1 MKTTTT
7 IQVTTT
13 KTEATEVTLPYYSK
27 SISGMFYS
35 KITQDGKTVKCIPDN
50 FEIKVLEF
58 ESNCEIEITAEEFN
72 AKFNEVLHNIQ
83 NFNK

>member
-27 SISGMFYS
+27 SVSGLYYS
-35 KITQDGKTVKCIPDN
+35 KITQDGKTIKFIPDN
-50 FEIKVLEF
+50 LEIKVLEF
-58 ESNCEIEITAEEFN
+58 ESNSEIEITAEEFN
-72 AKFNEVLHNIQ
+72 AKFDEVLANIQ
-83 NFNK
+83 NLNK